1 MPIFVAIKIHYD
13 PRDSLAPELKYSVL
27 PTRPQYDEVHDL
39 YRDKR
44 IGGNGFHECINYAVG
59 RSETVQFYLPPTSIP
74 AEKYENDEFVFF
86 SFTYKGGGDM
96 AARLVGVHAGA
107 RLVDRNGRAR
117 GAGYE
122 IPGVEPLIYHAEA
135 PGDLV
140 TLINPPLPYDI
151 RDGVFTPVLTKWGY
165 GRRYIYNSHATNI
178 VRAAIAQAVDSLAS
192 ASLSQQPI
200 LKQQLDVLRRISD
213 RYGLGAEDDASTPT
227 THDKLPAGHLPDV
240 EIGYRGERFVYEREL
255 AHVTS
260 FGSKPSEVQWIS
272 QLAPTSPFDIRTL
285 RQTPQGVREHFLEVK
300 SSTVA
305 EGDNVYISSQQIA
318 FFEQHQSCATFAL
331 VNFGSDHTPSL
342 RELSLSQ
349 LRSEFD
355 LQPVK
360 YKLAPRPMSKG

>member
-1 MPIFVAIKIHYD
+1 MAGRV
-13 PRDSLAPELKYSVL
+13 
-27 PTRPQYDEVHDL
+27 
-39 YRDKR
+39 
-44 IGGNGFHECINYAVG
+44 VG
-59 RSETVQFYLPPTSIP
+59 I
-74 AEKYENDEFVFF
+74 
-86 SFTYKGGGDM
+86 
-96 AARLVGVHAGA
+96 HAGA
-107 RLVDRNGRAR
+107 RLIDRTGRVR

-151 RDGVFTPVLTKWGY
+151 RDGLFTPVLTKWGY
-165 GRRYIYNSHATNI
+165 GRRYIQSSHAANI
-178 VRAAIAQAVDSLAS
+178 VRAATAQAVEALAS

-200 LKQQLDVLRRISD
+200 LTRQVDVLRRISD
-213 RYGLGAEDDASTPT
+213 RYGLGVEDETFTTT
-227 THDKLPAGHLPDV
+227 THDILPAGRLPDV

-255 AHVTS
+255 AYVAS
-260 FGSKPSEVQWIS
+260 LGYKPSEAQWIS
-272 QLAPTSPFDIRTL
+272 QLAPTPPFDIRTL

-300 SSTVA
+300 SSAVS

-331 VNFGSDHTPSL
+331 VHFGTDQTPSL

-349 LRSEFD
+349 LRSEFE

-360 YKLAPRPMSKG
+360 YKLARRIMSKG